1 MKTALAIGSTALIAM
16 VTFLCLVAQ
25 GETKGARRMERKD
38 YSAKPFK
45 RMVILGESTVEGGG
59 WVNNNSERYADIL
72 VELINSYQEEP
83 MEYINQGI
91 GASVISPKSPGY
103 EASRKPSAIERYK
116 EAVIAQTPDLF
127 VLAYG
132 LNDMRAGMDPD
143 AFKEEMAKIIRDVK
157 ATCHP
162 VIVLVNVYHMTAFN
176 SYPPF
181 DKGSLNDTNVYN
193 GIIRELAEE
202 NDCLLA
208 DVWEAEG
215 QADWLINPDGV
226 HANALGNRLIANR
239 IFEVLAQNCS
249 GLSVKIQKRD
259 ADTKWVRDT
268 TRIRY
273 QKIEPVGESKN
284 DGAK

>member
-1 MKTALAIGSTALIAM
+1 
-16 VTFLCLVAQ
+16 
-25 GETKGARRMERKD
+25 
-38 YSAKPFK
+38 
-45 RMVILGESTVEGGG
+45 
-59 WVNNNSERYADIL
+59 
-72 VELINSYQEEP
+72 
-83 MEYINQGI
+83 
-91 GASVISPKSPGY
+91 
-103 EASRKPSAIERYK
+103 
-116 EAVIAQTPDLF
+116 
-127 VLAYG
+127 
-132 LNDMRAGMDPD
+132 
-143 AFKEEMAKIIRDVK
+143 
-157 ATCHP
+157 
-162 VIVLVNVYHMTAFN
+162 
-176 SYPPF
+176 
-181 DKGSLNDTNVYN
+181 LNDTNVYN

>member
-1 MKTALAIGSTALIAM
+1 MKTVSAMGLTVWIA
-16 VTFLCLVAQ
+16 VATFLCPVAQ
-25 GETKGARRMERKD
+25 GENEGAMSMERKD

-45 RMVILGESTVEGGG
+45 RMVILGESTVQGGG
-59 WVNNNSERYADIL
+59 WVSDHSERYADIL

-83 MEYINQGI
+83 MEYINKGI

-103 EASRKPSAIERYK
+103 EASSKPSAIERYK

-143 AFKEEMAKIIRDVK
+143 AFKDEMAKIIRDVK
-157 ATCHP
+157 AACHP
-162 VIVLVNVYHMTAFN
+162 VIVLVNVYHMTGFT

-249 GLSVKIQKRD
+249 GLSVKTQKRD
-259 ADTKWVRDT
+259 ADTKWARDT

-273 QKIEPVGESKN
+273 QKVEPVGENKK
-284 DGAK
+284 DRAK